1 MSDDEESTCN
11 GKNTGNE
18 KNTGTYKDALNDRR
32 RQVKKE
38 QDGLT
43 DTNDPGMKKRA
54 PRARDAEILY
64 DASLDSKASD
74 HPDGK
79 PKPRLFVSRL
89 PSFDPSGEFLYG
101 TYRLLFHCDAPLH
114 NKQKA
119 FEASALCDTSWFV
132 ESISLAAAERLLEK
146 GNASGVRRAHAMSR
160 SERAKAMFVRTD
172 LMPKDEMLEFFLRH
186 DSTTVVTTE
195 ENNQPGDSHWSPLIP
210 VPAGHFTSPSFKI
223 RLRKTVELSWLHQ
236 ELASRR

>member
-1 MSDDEESTCN
+1 MCPTDDLPQESMSPTDDPPEEAKRKAE
-11 GKNTGNE
+11 GLARVRHELGE
-18 KNTGTYKDALNDRR
+18 ND
-32 RQVKKE
+32 E
-38 QDGLT
+38 I
-43 DTNDPGMKKRA
+43 N
-54 PRARDAEILY
+54 AEIFSHESSYLER
-64 DASLDSKASD
+64 SILQSD
-74 HPDGK
+74 LPSPIK
-79 PKPRLFVSRL
+79 RRLFVSRL

-210 VPAGHFTSPSFKI
+210 VPAGYFTSPSFKI

>member
-1 MSDDEESTCN
+1 MSDDQN
-11 GKNTGNE
+11 GNGDGDGKNTPTFG
-18 KNTGTYKDALNDRR
+18 DIRNDQMR
-32 RQVKKE
+32 K
-38 QDGLT
+38 
-43 DTNDPGMKKRA
+43 
-54 PRARDAEILY
+54 ARDARNLLNDSTDPGQKKRERLSVQ
-64 DASLDSKASD
+64 DAGLLSTALDSPASA
-74 HPDGK
+74 HPDAK

-101 TYRLLFHCDAPLH
+101 TYRLLFHCNAPLH

-132 ESISLAAAERLLEK
+132 ESISLAAAERLLDK

-160 SERAKAMFVRTD
+160 SERSKAMFVRSD
-172 LMPKDEMLEFFLRH
+172 LMPKDEMLEFFLRN

-210 VPAGHFTSPSFKI
+210 VPAGYFTSPSFKI